1 MGRKRKAPELVAVP
15 LLKRK
20 FDIDRVHRH
29 HTEASTKTPA
39 PPANNQ
45 KAEPKA

>member
-15 LLKRK
+15 VLKRK

-29 HTEASTKTPA
+29 QSEAGTRTPV
-39 PPANNQ
+39 PPTSNQ
-45 KAEPKA
+45 KTEPKA

>member
-1 MGRKRKAPELVAVP
+1 MGRKQKAPELVAVP
-15 LLKRK
+15 VLKRK

-29 HTEASTKTPA
+29 HREAVTKTPV
-39 PPANNQ
+39 PPDSTQ

>member
-1 MGRKRKAPELVAVP
+1 MGRKRRAPELVAVP
-15 LLKRK
+15 VLKRK

-29 HTEASTKTPA
+29 QREAITKTPV
-39 PPANNQ
+39 PPASNQ